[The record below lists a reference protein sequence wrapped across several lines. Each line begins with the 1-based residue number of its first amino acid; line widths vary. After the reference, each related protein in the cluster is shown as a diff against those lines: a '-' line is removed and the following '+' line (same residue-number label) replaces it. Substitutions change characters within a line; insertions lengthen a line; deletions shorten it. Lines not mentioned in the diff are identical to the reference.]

1 MAEVPYN
8 PASER
13 DASFVPNTAQAN
25 PNAFGAQMGQQ
36 MDKAG
41 ADVTQVADKFRGLLN
56 DTAMTNADTELATRV
71 GKIKGEYMSQT
82 GTAAVNAFPKY
93 QQDLISAY
101 NDVKSTLNGGAIHG
115 FDMLA
120 TKTIANHVADG
131 SGYMASQAK
140 QAQRESGTSLQ
151 NVNVAALLDPQVA
164 SDPERAAYH
173 QATALHGLQ
182 MSMDENAPGMKTD
195 EKTGVV
201 SFDLSKPEGIAAKA
215 NYDAKVD
222 DLITQAQT
230 NRFTTLAKGDLWGAH
245 SLYQQ
250 EREHLPKEA
259 QVHLDATFAPKIFD
273 AKVDMGKT
281 EVLANAEQ
289 EHLQILHNPEPLAI
303 KNNNPGNLRDPK
315 TQEFM
320 KFSTPEEGAAA
331 MEHDLSVKIGGK
343 SAAMEANYGKGYTPT
358 IRTLIST
365 YAPKKENDTES
376 YINTVSKGAGIDAN
390 TKLTQDDIKK
400 IMPVMQNVEGGSA
413 SMAKVFGKT
422 PSYATN
428 ERGAPLSKA
437 DYYRTNSEKILENGD
452 ALAERDMPGDLA
464 YKHAMRETLSN
475 YMNKTIS
482 NETVQYTQDN
492 RNITRAILGDM
503 TKGQPPMTRAE
514 LEAIP
519 GIKPILD
526 RVQYQDPKFAEGI
539 NRQIAESSRQ
549 NVTSNSPNAY
559 DVLQR
564 ALKTEKTPNSIDSID
579 HLDRLLG
586 RSDGTGINKKD
597 YNDLKQVLDT
607 SATWKKYLKTNIDTI
622 TNANGNIDGKGQE
635 RAIDWYN
642 KVSAAKKIADGDKT
656 PEADFIKGI
665 EDKAHAL
672 NPKPPSTMQQIS
684 NWVKDKTSLGHVMV
698 VSPDG
703 VRGLVP
709 ASQLKDAIAS
719 GYKEVQ

>member
-230 NRFTTLAKGDLWGAH
+230 NRFTTLAKGDLWG
-245 SLYQQ
+245 
-250 EREHLPKEA
+250 
-259 QVHLDATFAPKIFD
+259 
-273 AKVDMGKT
+273 
-281 EVLANAEQ
+281 
-289 EHLQILHNPEPLAI
+289 
-303 KNNNPGNLRDPK
+303 
-315 TQEFM
+315 
-320 KFSTPEEGAAA
+320 GA
-331 MEHDLSVKIGGK
+331 
-343 SAAMEANYGKGYTPT
+343 
-358 IRTLIST
+358 
-365 YAPKKENDTES
+365 
-376 YINTVSKGAGIDAN
+376 
-390 TKLTQDDIKK
+390 
-400 IMPVMQNVEGGSA
+400 
-413 SMAKVFGKT
+413 
-422 PSYATN
+422 
-428 ERGAPLSKA
+428 
-437 DYYRTNSEKILENGD
+437 
-452 ALAERDMPGDLA
+452 
-464 YKHAMRETLSN
+464 
-475 YMNKTIS
+475 
-482 NETVQYTQDN
+482 
-492 RNITRAILGDM
+492 
-503 TKGQPPMTRAE
+503 
-514 LEAIP
+514 
-519 GIKPILD
+519 
-526 RVQYQDPKFAEGI
+526 
-539 NRQIAESSRQ
+539 
-549 NVTSNSPNAY
+549 
-559 DVLQR
+559 
-564 ALKTEKTPNSIDSID
+564 
-579 HLDRLLG
+579 
-586 RSDGTGINKKD
+586 
-597 YNDLKQVLDT
+597 
-607 SATWKKYLKTNIDTI
+607 
-622 TNANGNIDGKGQE
+622 
-635 RAIDWYN
+635 
-642 KVSAAKKIADGDKT
+642 
-656 PEADFIKGI
+656 
-665 EDKAHAL
+665 
-672 NPKPPSTMQQIS
+672 
-684 NWVKDKTSLGHVMV
+684 
-698 VSPDG
+698 
-703 VRGLVP
+703 
-709 ASQLKDAIAS
+709 
-719 GYKEVQ
+719 